1 MLNMLPFA
9 NSLVIA
15 ALQQTTLR
23 VGATAVGLAV
33 VLIGA
38 SNAYAVTVTEQFVS
52 PTPAGTPYPRDKKN
66 AAPKALDPPHA
77 RNRVPGAN
85 DERPRPP
92 LPPPAGG
99 PSRR

>member
-52 PTPAGTPYPRDKKN
+52 PTPAGTPYPRNKQNESPMAVNPTD
-66 AAPKALDPPHA
+66 A
-77 RNRVPGAN
+77 RNVITGAN
-85 DERPRPP
+85 DERLEPLCTPP
-92 LPPPAGG
+92 TGG
-99 PSRR
+99 